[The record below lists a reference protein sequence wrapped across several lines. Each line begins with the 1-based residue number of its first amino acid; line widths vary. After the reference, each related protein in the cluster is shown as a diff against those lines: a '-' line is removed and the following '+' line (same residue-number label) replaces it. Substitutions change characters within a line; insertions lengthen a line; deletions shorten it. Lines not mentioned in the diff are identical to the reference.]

1 MDMNTDNIFSPSRT
15 TWLMKKYFV
24 ENRGTLLMSGAFVT
38 LVMMLIAVINGL
50 SAMHISDPDFCIST
64 EIGFM
69 LVAFSVTGCLIA
81 SLAFRQIWDNKSA
94 TGVLMT
100 PATAFEQCLVR
111 WIFVVPG
118 FIVWSLVSAMFA
130 DMVKYLTANYIF
142 GGEVCMIP
150 WLRILGVVEIEAAV
164 NMYMVLLI
172 FVVTQSFYFLGSVVW
187 RKHNFVKTSFV
198 IGLLF
203 MIYFCLSAIVADSYT
218 NPGYVSKGERDFL
231 LYAPFQILLWL
242 TLIINYTLTVM
253 RLRESDIIHRL

>member
-1 MDMNTDNIFSPSRT
+1 
-15 TWLMKKYFV
+15 MKKYFV

-38 LVMMLIAVINGL
+38 LVMTLIAIINGL
-50 SAMHISDPDFCIST
+50 STMHRSNPASGIDT

-81 SLAFRQIWDNKSA
+81 SLAFRQMWDSRSA

-118 FIVWSLVSAMFA
+118 FIVWSLLSAMFA

-172 FVVTQSFYFLGSVVW
+172 FLVTQSFYFLGSMVW
-187 RKHNFVKTSFV
+187 RKHNFVKTSLV

-203 MIYFCLSAIVADSYT
+203 MAYFCASAIVADNYT
-218 NPGYVSKGERDFL
+218 NTGYISVGGRDFL

-253 RLRESDIIHRL
+253 RLRESDINHRL